1 MTKVDRIV
9 RLKDIKRLEQSGKVV
24 DYEQI
29 EVTSID
35 IAKKTDKALQLK
47 ELLKQT
53 MLYLVD
59 KYYALDCNSEE
70 DRDKKLDILID
81 IEEIIK
87 TIGMVEGA
95 SWEGLYTRA
104 KMGNAQT
111 FLKHARQA
119 KTADLRG
126 TVEEYITYG
135 DYDDLCYTE
144 MALFEELKQLKS
156 EYIKLLNKRVRKNKS
171 QGTFRAGYYLKSI
184 EYADKQEDKL
194 SK

>member
-1 MTKVDRIV
+1 MTKIDRIV

-53 MLYLVD
+53 LIGLVD
-59 KYYALDCNSEE
+59 KYYTLSCEE
-70 DRDKKLDILID
+70 QDRDKKIDILVD

-87 TIGMVEGA
+87 TIGRLDDIG
-95 SWEGLYTRA
+95 WETVWTRA
-104 KMGNAQT
+104 KMGNKQT
-111 FLKHARQA
+111 FLQHARQA

-126 TVEEYITYG
+126 TVAEYMAYG
-135 DYDDLCYTE
+135 DYDDLCYIET
-144 MALFEELKQLKS
+144 ALFDELKTLKMD
-156 EYIKLLNKRVRKNKS
+156 YIKFQDKRKRKNKS
-171 QGTFRAGYYLKSI
+171 QGRFRDGYYLKSI
-184 EYADKQEDKL
+184 EYNNTQEQTK
-194 SK
+194 